1 LSTHLEGQ
9 RDLEALLSRSLA
21 QQVNQDLVVTPE
33 ALHGTTQKGGVF
45 LGIKRGGRNNGR
57 MTLRLCGRR
66 QAHVGHGRLHNAERL
81 VRILTHASS
90 LSSNSGDSRGCSSN
104 SDGSRGCCS
113 WDLLGGR
120 RSILLRRQLLLL
132 LLLWRRQLLVLL
144 LLRRRDLLLRRQ
156 GLLRRRLLVLLLLR
170 WGLLLL
176 LLLLVLLLRRRGLLL
191 LVLLRRRGLLRRR
204 LLVLLLLVLLL
215 RRRLVAC
222 RLLVRWLPWGWL
234 LVCWLRLVVR
244 GFAGRGHVLR
254 LRLVAGLCVTL
265 RGLRVSSRGGLSV
278 AGLCVTL
285 RGLRVSSRGG
295 LSVAGL
301 RGTCSR
307 PTPSSIET
315 AATVNQ
321 VAAPSDA
328 RGR

>member
-1 LSTHLEGQ
+1 
-9 RDLEALLSRSLA
+9 
-21 QQVNQDLVVTPE
+21 
-33 ALHGTTQKGGVF
+33 
-45 LGIKRGGRNNGR
+45 
-57 MTLRLCGRR
+57 
-66 QAHVGHGRLHNAERL
+66 
-81 VRILTHASS
+81 
-90 LSSNSGDSRGCSSN
+90 
-104 SDGSRGCCS
+104 
-113 WDLLGGR
+113 
-120 RSILLRRQLLLL
+120 
-132 LLLWRRQLLVLL
+132 
-144 LLRRRDLLLRRQ
+144 
-156 GLLRRRLLVLLLLR
+156 
-170 WGLLLL
+170 
-176 LLLLVLLLRRRGLLL
+176 
-191 LVLLRRRGLLRRR
+191 LLRRR